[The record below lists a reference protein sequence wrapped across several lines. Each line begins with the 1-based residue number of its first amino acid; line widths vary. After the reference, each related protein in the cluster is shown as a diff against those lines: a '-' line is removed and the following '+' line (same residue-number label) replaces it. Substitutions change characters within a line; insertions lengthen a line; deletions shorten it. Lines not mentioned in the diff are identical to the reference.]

1 MNNERKENTIIV
13 VVLVILIIGYII
25 FMNYQVNYWKHQN
38 IAYEQYKAEDL
49 RQARIYNYTFA
60 ESEEDFENKIKD
72 IPETDQEI
80 AKYVYQARPDVD
92 IIKQEYKE
100 QEKIK
105 NTAEEKVNTLTSSKN
120 NATKE
125 LENRTYNILD
135 DNRAKLTLE
144 GVNTIEDYVIK
155 YNIKGNISISEY
167 DHLYDM
173 FVTNGDSYEIEAFTN
188 VVKKYN
194 IQPDK
199 TVPTHQELENNLQ
212 RVTQELQLAEQEL
225 SVEEQKLNNIKAKLD
240 PIRNEGNN
248 LIKEK
253 SEPLEYQETITTNGI
268 KSAIDYLTT
277 I

>member
-1 MNNERKENTIIV
+1 MKNERKENIIIV
-13 VVLVILIIGYII
+13 VVAVILIMGYVI
-25 FMNYQVNYWKHQN
+25 FMSYQVNYWKHQN

-80 AKYVYQARPDVD
+80 AKYVYQARPEVD

-105 NTAEEKVNTLTSSKN
+105 STAEEKVNTLTSSKN
-120 NATKE
+120 NAINE
-125 LENRTYNILD
+125 LENRTHNILD

-144 GVNTIEDYVIK
+144 GINTIEDYVIK

-173 FVTNGDSYEIEAFTN
+173 FVTNGDSYEIAEFTN
-188 VVKKYN
+188 VVKEYN
-194 IQPDK
+194 IQPDE
-199 TVPTHQELENNLQ
+199 TVPTQQELEDNLQ
-212 RVTQELQLAEQEL
+212 KVTQELQEAEQEL
-225 SVEEQKLNNIKAKLD
+225 SVEEQKLNDIKAKLD
-240 PIRNEGNN
+240 PIRNEGNDI
-248 LIKEK
+248 IKEN
-253 SEPLEYQETITTNGI
+253 SVPLEYQETITTNGI

>member
-1 MNNERKENTIIV
+1 MKNERKENIIIV
-13 VVLVILIIGYII
+13 VVAVILIMGYVI
-25 FMNYQVNYWKHQN
+25 FMSYQINYWKHQN

-80 AKYVYQARPDVD
+80 AKYVYQARPEVD

-105 NTAEEKVNTLTSSKN
+105 STAEEKVNTLTSSKN
-120 NATKE
+120 NAINE
-125 LENRTYNILD
+125 LENRTHNILD

-144 GVNTIEDYVIK
+144 GINTIEDYVIK

-173 FVTNGDSYEIEAFTN
+173 FVTNGDSYEIAEFTN
-188 VVKKYN
+188 VVKEYN
-194 IQPDK
+194 IQPDE
-199 TVPTHQELENNLQ
+199 TVPTQQELEDNLQ
-212 RVTQELQLAEQEL
+212 KVTQELQEAEQEL
-225 SVEEQKLNNIKAKLD
+225 SVEEQKLNDIKAKLE
-240 PIRNEGNN
+240 PIRNEGNDI
-248 LIKEK
+248 IKK
-253 SEPLEYQETITTNGI
+253 NSVPLEYQETITTNGI

>member
-60 ESEEDFENKIKD
+60 ESDEDFENKIKD

-144 GVNTIEDYVIK
+144 GINTIEDYVIK

-173 FVTNGDSYEIEAFTN
+173 FVTKGDSNEIADFTN

-212 RVTQELQLAEQEL
+212 KVTQELQVAEQEL

>member
-1 MNNERKENTIIV
+1 MKNERKENIIIV
-13 VVLVILIIGYII
+13 VVAVILIMGYVI
-25 FMNYQVNYWKHQN
+25 FMSYQINYWKHQN

-80 AKYVYQARPDVD
+80 AKYVYQARPEVD

-105 NTAEEKVNTLTSSKN
+105 STAEEKVNTLTSSKN
-120 NATKE
+120 NAINE
-125 LENRTYNILD
+125 LENRTHNILD

-144 GVNTIEDYVIK
+144 GINTIEDYVIK

-173 FVTNGDSYEIEAFTN
+173 FVTNGDSYEIAEFTN
-188 VVKKYN
+188 VVKEYN
-194 IQPDK
+194 IQPDE
-199 TVPTHQELENNLQ
+199 TVPTQQELEDNLQ
-212 RVTQELQLAEQEL
+212 KVTQELQEAEQEL
-225 SVEEQKLNNIKAKLD
+225 SVEEQKLNDIKAKLD
-240 PIRNEGNN
+240 PIRNEGNDI
-248 LIKEK
+248 IKEN
-253 SEPLEYQETITTNGI
+253 SVPLEYQETITTNGI

>member
-1 MNNERKENTIIV
+1 MKNERKENIIIV
-13 VVLVILIIGYII
+13 VVAVILIMGYVI
-25 FMNYQVNYWKHQN
+25 FMSYQVNYWKHQN

-80 AKYVYQARPDVD
+80 AKYVYQARPEVD

-100 QEKIK
+100 QGKIK
-105 NTAEEKVNTLTSSKN
+105 STAEEKVNTLTSSKN
-120 NATKE
+120 NAINE
-125 LENRTYNILD
+125 LENRTHNILD

-144 GVNTIEDYVIK
+144 GINTIEDYVIK

-173 FVTNGDSYEIEAFTN
+173 FVTNGDSYEIAEFTN
-188 VVKKYN
+188 VVKEYN
-194 IQPDK
+194 IQPDE
-199 TVPTHQELENNLQ
+199 TVPTQQELEDNLQ
-212 RVTQELQLAEQEL
+212 KVTQELQEAEQEL
-225 SVEEQKLNNIKAKLD
+225 SVEEQKLNDIKAKLD
-240 PIRNEGNN
+240 PIRNEGNDI
-248 LIKEK
+248 IKEN
-253 SEPLEYQETITTNGI
+253 SVPLEYQETITTNGI

>member
-38 IAYEQYKAEDL
+38 IAYEQYKVEDL

-80 AKYVYQARPDVD
+80 AKYVYQARPEVD
-92 IIKQEYKE
+92 SIKQEYKE

-144 GVNTIEDYVIK
+144 GINTIEDYVIK

-167 DHLYDM
+167 DHLYD
-173 FVTNGDSYEIEAFTN
+173 
-188 VVKKYN
+188 
-194 IQPDK
+194 
-199 TVPTHQELENNLQ
+199 L
-212 RVTQELQLAEQEL
+212 LQLMA
-225 SVEEQKLNNIKAKLD
+225 
-240 PIRNEGNN
+240 
-248 LIKEK
+248 
-253 SEPLEYQETITTNGI
+253 
-268 KSAIDYLTT
+268 YL
-277 I
+277 

>member
-60 ESEEDFENKIKD
+60 ESDEDFENKIKD

-144 GVNTIEDYVIK
+144 GINTIEDYVIK

-173 FVTNGDSYEIEAFTN
+173 FVTKGDSNEIADFTN

-212 RVTQELQLAEQEL
+212 KVRQELQVAEQEL

>member
-38 IAYEQYKAEDL
+38 IAYEQYKVEDL

-80 AKYVYQARPDVD
+80 AKYVYQARPEVD
-92 IIKQEYKE
+92 SIKQEYKE

-105 NTAEEKVNTLTSSKN
+105 NTAEENVNTLTSSKN

-144 GVNTIEDYVIK
+144 GINTIEDYVIK